1 MITAAQF
8 YAAVGSRPKDDDLER
23 CNCPEAG
30 AEAHWSCGWCDAH
43 NKPVFICGLPCSKA
57 PEAAMLRPPA

>member
-8 YAAVGSRPKDDDLER
+8 EAAVGYPPEDDDLVR

-30 AEAHWSCGWCDAH
+30 AEMHWSCGWCEVH
-43 NKPVFICGLPCSKA
+43 NKPVFVCGLPCSKA
-57 PEAAMLRPPA
+57 PEAARMVRP